1 MPPSGA
7 KAAGAGTAAEAPA
20 DAPVKEAVADKKDK
34 KVPRKDKAEGTMTI
48 TSFFTRRPPGVVGA
62 PATPAPAAAP
72 AAPAAASSAASP
84 AAAAASRADE
94 CVLVVDSD
102 GEGQPGSNMTV
113 SNTPPTA
120 SKRSEAGKK
129 EEAEPGREPDGRP
142 GGGSAE
148 VGALGAAS
156 PAKGPDA
163 KAKAE
168 GKKKGGRA
176 AKAESK
182 DAKAKEEV
190 AKGRQ
195 GTLCFQPCLAPP
207 LIPSVYPARV
217 LHARA

>member
-48 TSFFTRRPPGVVGA
+48 TSFFTRKPPGVVGA

-72 AAPAAASSAASP
+72 AAAASAASP

-102 GEGQPGSNMTV
+102 GEGQHDNNMTG

-129 EEAEPGREPDGRP
+129 EEAEPGREPDGRS

-148 VGALGAAS
+148 AGAPGAAS

>member
-1 MPPSGA
+1 M
-7 KAAGAGTAAEAPA
+7 
-20 DAPVKEAVADKKDK
+20 
-34 KVPRKDKAEGTMTI
+34 
-48 TSFFTRRPPGVVGA
+48 
-62 PATPAPAAAP
+62 
-72 AAPAAASSAASP
+72 
-84 AAAAASRADE
+84 
-94 CVLVVDSD
+94 
-102 GEGQPGSNMTV
+102 
-113 SNTPPTA
+113 
-120 SKRSEAGKK
+120 
-129 EEAEPGREPDGRP
+129 
-142 GGGSAE
+142 
-148 VGALGAAS
+148 GALGAAS